1 MTSEQ
6 SSKSMRKG
14 KRKRG
19 NWLRR
24 DPWNF
29 MYLIFALFAAQT
41 AANWAMYL
49 DNQAATESVYL
60 RLDSKIDSLDN
71 KVDSVETGLRQ
82 EITAH
87 VGQLRQEISEVRQE
101 ISDVRQEISEVRQE
115 ISDVRQEIAAHVGQ
129 LRQEISGLRQE
140 IAEVR
145 DSVYQL
151 TGRLMRFETIILDDS
166 AADTRNAEDPRGNA
180 LP

>member
-14 KRKRG
+14 KRKHG
-19 NWLRR
+19 NWLGRE
-24 DPWNF
+24 PWNF

-49 DNQAATESVYL
+49 DNQAAMESVYL

-101 ISDVRQEISEVRQE
+101 ISE
-115 ISDVRQEIAAHVGQ
+115 
-129 LRQEISGLRQE
+129 LRQE

-151 TGRLMRFETIILDDS
+151 TGRLMRFETIILDNS
-166 AADTRNAEDPRGNA
+166 AADARNAEEPRGNA

>member
-19 NWLRR
+19 NWLGR

-101 ISDVRQEISEVRQE
+101 ISDVRQEI
-115 ISDVRQEIAAHVGQ
+115 AAHVGQ

-166 AADTRNAEDPRGNA
+166 AADTRNAEEPRGNA

>member
-19 NWLRR
+19 NWLGR

-101 ISDVRQEISEVRQE
+101 ISDVRQEIS
-115 ISDVRQEIAAHVGQ
+115 DVRQEIAAHVGQ

-166 AADTRNAEDPRGNA
+166 AADTRNAEEPRGNA